1 VLKIDRTSLV
11 VLLVILMSLTL
22 VQINIKMLI
31 ITAAIFINLAI
42 VIGQKFVLCFEN
54 LVAG

>member
-31 ITAAIFINLAI
+31 ISAAIFINLAI
-42 VIGQKFVLCFEN
+42 VIGQQFMLCFEN

>member
-1 VLKIDRTSLV
+1 MLKIDRTSLV

-22 VQINIKMLI
+22 VQINVKMLI
-31 ITAAIFINLAI
+31 ITAAIFISLAI
-42 VIGQKFVLCFEN
+42 VIGQKFVLCFEC